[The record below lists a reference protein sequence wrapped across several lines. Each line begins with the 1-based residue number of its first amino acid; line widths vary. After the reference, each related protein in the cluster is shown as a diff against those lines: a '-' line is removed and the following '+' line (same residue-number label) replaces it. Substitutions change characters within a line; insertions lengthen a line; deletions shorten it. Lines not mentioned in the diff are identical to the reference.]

1 MDRNALTALL
11 LITLVLVLT
20 PYYMELVSPNKK
32 TPNNFEEEFVK
43 NSEPENVLSETITEN
58 NQRTNK
64 TIKNASYAEEK
75 TTTIETDLYIA
86 KISSAFGGSIHSF
99 KIKKHLSPDSTLV
112 NLINSQ
118 NKNNL
123 ALSFNDYNG
132 EKIILGGAW
141 NSLQNHDSLYINDE
155 LSLTYN
161 LTIDGKTAKKT
172 ITFFPESYLFDINID
187 LIGFSNNVLG
197 NKISLS
203 WVGGLPTT
211 EKDTITDKTYF
222 GAYLHQGGELLD
234 IKAGENESFVNE
246 YKGKAAWVA
255 TRTKYFVASFIEG
268 FDSEISSVL
277 VKAENNSV
285 EKYDLV
291 VDLDA
296 LKNNTI
302 SLYLG
307 PLEYNKI
314 KNLGVQLEEI
324 MNFGWFIVRPI
335 SKFVLWALKSMHLYI
350 PNYGIILI
358 IFSVLVKLAVYPLTK
373 KSYESTRAMQ
383 AIQPEITN
391 LKEKYKN
398 NQTKL
403 SQKTMEL
410 YKKKGVNP
418 IGGCFPMLLQMPL
431 LFALFTVFRSTI
443 ELRGEPFVLWIK
455 DLSAPDVLF
464 YLPFKIPV
472 YGDFVCAL
480 PIFMALSMFVQ
491 QRMMM
496 TTTTGGPQEQ
506 QQKLMQY
513 FMMVFFFLLF
523 NSFPSGLNL
532 YYTLFNVLTIAQQK
546 LIRQPVS
553 A

>member
-32 TPNNFEEEFVK
+32 TPNNFEEELVK
-43 NSEPENVLSETITEN
+43 DSEPENILSETITEN
-58 NQRTNK
+58 NQRVNE
-64 TIKNASYAEEK
+64 TIKNANYAEEK
-75 TTTIETDLYIA
+75 TITIETDLYIA
-86 KISSAFGGSIHSF
+86 KISSAFGGSINSF

-123 ALSFNDYNG
+123 ALSFDDYNG

-141 NSLQNHDSLYINDE
+141 NSLQNYDSLYIDDE

-161 LTIDGKTAKKT
+161 LTINGKTAKKT
-172 ITFFPESYLFDINID
+172 ITFFPESYLFDISLD
-187 LIGFSNNVLG
+187 LVDFSNNVLG
-197 NKISLS
+197 NKVSLS

-234 IKAGENESFVNE
+234 IKAGESESFVNE
-246 YKGKAAWVA
+246 YKGKTAWVA
-255 TRTKYFVASFIEG
+255 TRTKYFVASFVEG
-268 FDSEISSVL
+268 FNSEISSVL
-277 VKAENNSV
+277 VKADNNSV

-291 VDLDA
+291 VGLDA

-443 ELRGEPFVLWIK
+443 ELRGEPFVWWIK

-532 YYTLFNVLTIAQQK
+532 YYTLFNILTIAQQK
-546 LIRQPVS
+546 LIKQPAVV
-553 A
+553 

>member
-20 PYYMELVSPNKK
+20 PYYMELVSPNKQN
-32 TPNNFEEEFVK
+32 PNTFEEDFV
-43 NSEPENVLSETITEN
+43 ENNETEIVSSETMAKN
-58 NQRTNK
+58 NQIPTE
-64 TIKNASYAEEK
+64 TIKNISFAEEK
-75 TTTIETDLYIA
+75 ITTIETDLYIA

-99 KIKKHLSPDSTLV
+99 KIKKHLSPDSALV
-112 NLINSQ
+112 NLINNQ

-123 ALSFNDYNG
+123 TLGFDDYNG
-132 EKIILGGAW
+132 EKIILGGTW
-141 NSLQNHDSLYINDE
+141 NSLQSYDSLYINDE
-155 LSLTYN
+155 LSLTYS
-161 LTIDGKTAKKT
+161 LTINGKTAKKT
-172 ITFFPESYLFDINID
+172 ITFFPESYLLDIGVD
-187 LIGFSNNVLG
+187 LVAFSNNVLG

-246 YKGKAAWVA
+246 YKGKAVWVA
-255 TRTKYFVASFIEG
+255 ARTKYFVASFIEG
-268 FDSEISSVL
+268 LDSEISSVS
-277 VKAENNSV
+277 VKADNKSV
-285 EKYDLV
+285 EKYDLMIG
-291 VDLDA
+291 LDV
-296 LKNNTI
+296 LEKNTV

-307 PLEYNKI
+307 PLEYDKI
-314 KNLGVQLEEI
+314 KSLGVQLEEI

-358 IFSVLVKLAVYPLTK
+358 IFSVLVKLVVYPLTK

-383 AIQPEITN
+383 AIQPEISN

-398 NQTKL
+398 NPTKL
-403 SQKTMEL
+403 NQKTMEL

-418 IGGCFPMLLQMPL
+418 IGGCLPMLLQMPL

-443 ELRGEPFVLWIK
+443 ELRGEPFVWWIK

-480 PIFMALSMFVQ
+480 PILMALSMFVQ
-491 QRMMM
+491 QRMM
-496 TTTTGGPQEQ
+496 TATTGGPQEQ

-546 LIRQPVS
+546 LIKQPQVV
-553 A
+553 

>member
-20 PYYMELVSPNKK
+20 PYYMELVSPNN
-32 TPNNFEEEFVK
+32 PNPNSFEEEFVE
-43 NSEPENVLSETITEN
+43 NSESEIIPSETVIAN
-58 NQRTNK
+58 NQKSNE
-64 TIKNASYAEEK
+64 TIKNTSYAEEK
-75 TTTIETDLYIA
+75 ITTVETDLYIA

-112 NLINSQ
+112 NLINNQ

-123 ALSFNDYNG
+123 SLSFDDYNG
-132 EKIILGGAW
+132 ERIILGGNW
-141 NSLQNHDSLYINDE
+141 NSLQNHDSIYISDE
-155 LSLTYN
+155 LSLTYS
-161 LTIDGKTAKKT
+161 LTISGKTAKKT
-172 ITFFPESYLFDINID
+172 ITFFPETYLLDITVD
-187 LIGFSNNVLG
+187 LVAFSNDVLG
-197 NKISLS
+197 NKTSLS

-246 YKGKAAWVA
+246 YKGKAVWVA
-255 TRTKYFVASFIEG
+255 TRTKYFVASLIEG
-268 FDSEISSVL
+268 LDSEILSVL
-277 VKAENNSV
+277 VKGDNKTA

-291 VDLDA
+291 VGLDV
-296 LKNNTI
+296 LEKNNI

-307 PLEYNKI
+307 PLEYDKI
-314 KNLGVQLEEI
+314 KNLNVQLEEI

-358 IFSVLVKLAVYPLTK
+358 IFSILVKLVVYPLTK

-383 AIQPEITN
+383 AIQPEINN

-398 NQTKL
+398 NPTKL
-403 SQKTMEL
+403 NQKTMEL

-418 IGGCFPMLLQMPL
+418 IGGCLPMLLQMPL

-443 ELRGEPFVLWIK
+443 ELRGEPFVWWIK
-455 DLSAPDVLF
+455 DLSAPDILF
-464 YLPFKIPV
+464 YIPFKIPL

-480 PIFMALSMFVQ
+480 PILMALSMFVQ

-496 TTTTGGPQEQ
+496 ATTGGPQEQ

-523 NSFPSGLNL
+523 NGFPSGLNL

-546 LIRQPVS
+546 LIKQPQIV
-553 A
+553 

>member
-32 TPNNFEEEFVK
+32 TTNNFEEEFVE
-43 NSEPENVLSETITEN
+43 NSEPESILSETTTEN
-58 NQRTNK
+58 NQRTNE

-86 KISSAFGGSIHSF
+86 KISSAFGGSMHSF

-123 ALSFNDYNG
+123 ALSFDDYNG
-132 EKIILGGAW
+132 EKIVLGGAW
-141 NSLQNHDSLYINDE
+141 NSLQNYDSLYINDE

-161 LTIDGKTAKKT
+161 LTINGKTAKKT
-172 ITFFPESYLFDINID
+172 ITFFPESYLFDISVD
-187 LIGFSNNVLG
+187 LVDFSNNVLG
-197 NKISLS
+197 NKVSLS

-234 IKAGENESFVNE
+234 IKAGESESFVNE
-246 YKGKAAWVA
+246 YKGKTAWVA

-268 FDSEISSVL
+268 FNSEISSVL
-277 VKAENNSV
+277 VKADNNSV
-285 EKYDLV
+285 EKYDLMV
-291 VDLDA
+291 GLDA

-443 ELRGEPFVLWIK
+443 ELRGEPFVWWIK

-532 YYTLFNVLTIAQQK
+532 YYTLFNILTIAQQK
-546 LIRQPVS
+546 LIKQPAVV
-553 A
+553 